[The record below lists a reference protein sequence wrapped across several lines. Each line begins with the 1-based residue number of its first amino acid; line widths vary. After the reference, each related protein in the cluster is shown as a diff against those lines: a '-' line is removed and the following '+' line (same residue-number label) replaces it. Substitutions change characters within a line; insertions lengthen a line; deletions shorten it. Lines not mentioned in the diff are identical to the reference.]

1 MLKSLS
7 IKERMKKMISEFK
20 EFIMRGNVMDMA
32 VGVIIGG
39 AFKGI
44 VDSLVNDV
52 IMPVI
57 TLVTGGI
64 NFENWFIALDGK
76 SYATL
81 ADAKAAAASTINYG
95 TFITGVLNFLIMAVI
110 IFLLVKGLNKLSNL
124 HKKAEIIEEAPTVKV
139 CPYCKT
145 EISAEAT
152 RCPNCTSEL
161 E

>member
-1 MLKSLS
+1 
-7 IKERMKKMISEFK
+7 MISEFK

-95 TFITGVLNFLIMAVI
+95 TFITGALNFLIMAVI